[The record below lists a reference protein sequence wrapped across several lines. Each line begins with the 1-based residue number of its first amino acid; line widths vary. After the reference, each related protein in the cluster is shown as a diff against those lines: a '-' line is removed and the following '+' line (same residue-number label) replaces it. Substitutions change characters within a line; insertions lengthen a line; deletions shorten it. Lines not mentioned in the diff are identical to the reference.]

1 MCFPAPDSIS
11 GMQLASTEKEIEA
24 AVGVGHGERQGELGT
39 CLRRFLGTELSRVVV
54 IHSLLFLL
62 L

>member
-1 MCFPAPDSIS
+1 MCFPAPDSVS
-11 GMQLASTEKEIEA
+11 GMQLASTEKETEA

-39 CLRRFLGTELSRVVV
+39 CCRRFLGTELSWVLVM
-54 IHSLLFLL
+54 HSLLFLL